1 MASPRTPGSQRKAFP
16 NKADEHVD
24 SVEVKLRKDLEVKS
38 TQEGLDVK
46 NSAIK
51 AVQPYLFKYI
61 RTRRAFCRY
70 SNGTKVVRT
79 LPDEAVLA
87 IQNSGLNGQVVGEV
101 KLEAQGNDL
110 VYKVK
115 KEQYKKMFGLMP
127 VTIKQDVQVSATTGE
142 VTTTQQSITDR
153 IFNFFSF

>member
-1 MASPRTPGSQRKAFP
+1 M
-16 NKADEHVD
+16 
-24 SVEVKLRKDLEVKS
+24 
-38 TQEGLDVK
+38 
-46 NSAIK
+46 
-51 AVQPYLFKYI
+51 
-61 RTRRAFCRY
+61 
-70 SNGTKVVRT
+70 RT